1 VKALFPASDVH
12 AALIGAYGTA
22 ARGDGYRLAVPADS
36 RRGLA
41 AGWLFLGVAALVVSG
56 LFSVLL
62 VLSRTPGLQQ
72 LFAAADFFHVAL
84 VAHVDLSVL
93 VWFVAFAGML
103 WTLAGPRQA
112 MRLAWTGLALCAAGT
127 LSMSVAPVVERARP
141 IMANYIPVLDG
152 PVFLG
157 GLLLLAAGVGVV
169 LLRALFTPPT
179 MVQDLDAPAAIRL
192 GLVAAAACTAVAL
205 FAFVWSWLA
214 LPRELDARA
223 YYEVLFWGGGH
234 VLQFTWTLL
243 MLVSWL
249 WLADAIGARLPLSPR
264 VVLLLFGLAL
274 LLALFT
280 PVVYLAYE
288 VTSLEH
294 RRALTWMMRA
304 GGGLAILPL
313 ALALL
318 GALAVAHPLAE
329 RLRPL
334 RAALLMSLLLFAA
347 GGVIGFA
354 IDGSNVKVPAHYH
367 GCIVGVTLAFMG
379 VAYELLP
386 RLGFRAPRPRPALWQ
401 PVIYG
406 VGQLMHI
413 GGLMWSG
420 GYGVQR
426 KVAGV
431 EQVLGSLQE
440 VAGMALMGLGGLIAV
455 AGGVLFLW
463 VVAQS
468 VWPPRRL
475 AGQALTSGWRRC

>member
-1 VKALFPASDVH
+1 VSHVP
-12 AALIGAYGTA
+12 AALTGVHRTPAHVA
-22 ARGDGYRLAVPADS
+22 GYRLAVPADS
-36 RRGLA
+36 RRALA
-41 AGWLFLGVAALVVSG
+41 AGWLFLGVAALVASG

-62 VLSRTPGLQQ
+62 VLSRTPGLQVV
-72 LFAAADFFHVAL
+72 FRRADFFRVAL

-103 WTLAGPRQA
+103 WALAGTRQA
-112 MRLAWTGLALCAAGT
+112 VRLAWSGLALCAAGT
-127 LSMSVAPVVERARP
+127 LSIGLAPFVERARP

-157 GLLLLAAGVGVV
+157 GLVLLGAGAGVA
-169 LLRALFTPPT
+169 LLRALFATQT
-179 MVQDLDAPAAIRL
+179 TLQELDAPAAIRL
-192 GLVAAAACTAVAL
+192 GLLAAAACTAVAL
-205 FAFVWSWLA
+205 FAFGSSWLA
-214 LPRELDARA
+214 LPRGLDARA

-294 RRALTWMMRA
+294 RRALTWMMRV

-318 GALAVAHPLAE
+318 WALAVAHPPAQ
-329 RLRPL
+329 RVRPL

-347 GGVIGFA
+347 GGAIGFA

-386 RLGFRAPRPRPALWQ
+386 RLGFRAPPPRPALWQ

-413 GGLMWSG
+413 AGLMWSG

-426 KVAGV
+426 KVAGA
-431 EQVLGSLQE
+431 EQVLSGLQE

-455 AGGVLFLW
+455 AGGALFLW
-463 VVAQS
+463 LVAQS

-475 AGQALTSGWRRC
+475 GGHALA